1 MDTSIFAPA
10 NAAAYAGIGSR
21 ETPSAILELMTAIAR
36 VLADRGFVLRSGGA
50 QGADSAFA
58 AGASEASS
66 EIFLPWPG
74 FAQLQGRR
82 YAPGLRGNILM
93 ESEQFLW
100 REAEGLA
107 RSFHPAWDR
116 LSRGARAL
124 QTRNTFQVLGPDLVS
139 RSRFVIAWTKDGNA
153 TGGTGQAI
161 RIADHLNIPVFNLQ
175 RAADRTFV
183 CAALGI
189 DEGPTGSAQR
199 PLGF

>member
-82 YAPGLRGNILM
+82 YAPGQRGNLLM
-93 ESEQFLW
+93 EGEQTLW
-100 REAEGLA
+100 RQAEELA
-107 RSFHPAWDR
+107 RRFHPAWDR

-124 QTRNTFQVLGPDLVS
+124 QTRNSFQVLGPDLVS

-161 RIADHLNIPVFNLQ
+161 RIALDAGIPVFNLQ
-175 RAADRTFV
+175 RPADKALV
-183 CAALGI
+183 CTALEI
-189 DEGPTGSAQR
+189 DQAPARSAQR